1 MPMWQVSLAFAGND
15 GGNGLDL
22 GQQETCGAAIASIGG
37 ASSFPQANPDGTFP
51 ETWGCTVMVTAA
63 SSEAAGN
70 TAQRLVAAE
79 CGVWGIP
86 QWPATV
92 EMVTEVTQ

>member
-1 MPMWQVSLAFAGND
+1 MPMWQVTLGFAGND
-15 GGNGLDL
+15 GGNGLVPD
-22 GQQETCGAAIASIGG
+22 QQDTCASAIASIGG
-37 ASSFPQANPDGTFP
+37 ACSFPQANQDGSYP
-51 ETWGCTVMVTAA
+51 ETWSCTVMVTAA

-92 EMVTEVTQ
+92 EAVSEVTQ

>member
-1 MPMWQVSLAFAGND
+1 MPNWQVTLDFAGND
-15 GGNGLDL
+15 GGNGLDPA
-22 GQQETCGAAIASIGG
+22 QQETCGAAIASIGG
-37 ASSFPQANPDGTFP
+37 ASSFPQAAQDGSYP
-51 ETWGCTVMVTAA
+51 ETWSCTLMVTAA
-63 SSEAAGN
+63 SAEAAGN

-92 EMVTEVTQ
+92 AAVSEVTQ